1 MYCIHCGANNPADA
15 TFCQKCGKQL
25 NTTNLDDATVL
36 TAPPVASSPYNS
48 SNFKGSPYD
57 TSEPISAP
65 PPPFEHPSGARADS
79 SASQLSPTAK
89 RPKSRRRYII
99 ALALVVLVILA
110 AVGTYV
116 YVNRSTPNKTL
127 TTYCNALKAGD
138 YQTAYN
144 QLSSAAMNSITE
156 ANFAQEWQ
164 QSAGAIRSWT
174 VNSLQE
180 QGSTATAQLTFTL
193 TNGQTV
199 PATIILINENG
210 QWKVNSET
218 IG

>member
-1 MYCIHCGANNPADA
+1 MYCIHCGANNPANA

-25 NTTNLDDATVL
+25 DTTNQEDATVL
-36 TAPPVASSPYNS
+36 TAPPAPASPYNS
-48 SNFKGSPYD
+48 NARTSSPYD

-65 PPPFEHPSGARADS
+65 PPPLGQPSGARADTS
-79 SASQLSPTAK
+79 IPQLLPIAQ
-89 RPKSRRRYII
+89 RPKSRRGYII
-99 ALALVVLVILA
+99 ALALAVLVVLA

-116 YVNRSTPNKTL
+116 YVNRSTPNNTL
-127 TTYCNALKAGD
+127 TTYCTALERGD

-144 QLSSAAMNSITE
+144 QLSSGLQNSITE
-156 ANFAQEWQ
+156 ARFAQEWQ
-164 QSAGAIRSWT
+164 QSVGAIKSWT
-174 VNSLQE
+174 VNNLQE

-193 TNGQTV
+193 SNGRMV
-199 PATIILINENG
+199 PATIILISENG

>member
-25 NTTNLDDATVL
+25 DSINQEDATVL
-36 TAPPVASSPYNS
+36 TAPPTPASPYNS
-48 SNFKGSPYD
+48 NARTSSPYD

-65 PPPFEHPSGARADS
+65 PPPLDQLSGARADTS
-79 SASQLSPTAK
+79 TPRLLQTPQRS
-89 RPKSRRRYII
+89 KSRRRYII
-99 ALALVVLVILA
+99 GLALVVLIVLA

-116 YVNRSTPNKTL
+116 YVNRSTPNNTL
-127 TTYCNALKAGD
+127 TTYCTALESGD

-144 QLSSAAMNSITE
+144 QLSSGLQNSITE
-156 ANFAQEWQ
+156 ARFAQEWQ
-164 QSAGAIRSWT
+164 QSVGAIKSWT
-174 VNSLQE
+174 VNSIQE

-193 TNGQTV
+193 INGQTV
-199 PATIILINENG
+199 PASIILISENG